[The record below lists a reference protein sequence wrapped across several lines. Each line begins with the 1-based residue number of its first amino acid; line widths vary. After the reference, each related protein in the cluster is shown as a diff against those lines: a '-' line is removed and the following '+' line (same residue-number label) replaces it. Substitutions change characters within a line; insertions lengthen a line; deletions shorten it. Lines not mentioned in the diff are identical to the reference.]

1 MEEKNKSLAPP
12 QNQAQRPQATQIE
25 PSRAR
30 DQATCDTTL
39 APAVSD
45 TPRAIEPPP
54 SGDGAP
60 PAPPSSDITAAP
72 EDEPQPVV
80 HHLPLSC
87 KLLLGLAGVSAIIY
101 FIAIKSTAFADFM
114 SRYPGSFVRAAL
126 AHLTN
131 WLPCSLAEALLLFLP
146 IILFFL
152 IRTAVRKYSDSWHN
166 TLVYLGMLLSVVS
179 LLFTIMVWGFGTG
192 YHGKT
197 LDKKLGIERRDVSAD
212 ELKYTAEVLVEE
224 VNNAAEE
231 VAFRYQ
237 SFSIMPFSLN
247 EMNDKLLEA
256 YDKISDSYSFVQRL
270 NSRVKPV
277 VNSELWSYTH
287 ITGVYSYFTGEAN
300 INVNFPDYSVVYTAA
315 HELAHQRGIAREDEA
330 NFMAFLVCTAS
341 DDPYI
346 RYCGYLNM
354 YEYVRNSLYSASADM
369 YNEVNGKLS
378 IKVKHELYAYSQF
391 FDKYRHNVAAD
402 VSGAVNDTY
411 LKIQGTPGIR
421 SYGMV
426 TDLAVAYYRV
436 PATNAEQ

>member
-1 MEEKNKSLAPP
+1 MEEKNKSLASPQDEQLGAEAVQKESPP
-12 QNQAQRPQATQIE
+12 QDEAITTEVAKKESSPQDEA
-25 PSRAR
+25 
-30 DQATCDTTL
+30 L
-39 APAVSD
+39 
-45 TPRAIEPPP
+45 
-54 SGDGAP
+54 
-60 PAPPSSDITAAP
+60 PSSDAAPPTSPSPDGTAAP
-72 EDEPQPVV
+72 EDEPPTVVV
-80 HHLPLSC
+80 HHLPLIC
-87 KLLLGLAGVSAIIY
+87 KILFALAGISAIIY
-101 FIAIKSTAFADFM
+101 FIATKSTAFADFM
-114 SRYPGSFVRAAL
+114 SRYPGSVVRATL

-131 WLPCSLAEALLLFLP
+131 WLPCSLAEALVLFLP
-146 IILFFL
+146 VILFFL

-192 YHGKT
+192 YYGKT
-197 LDKKLGIERRDVSAD
+197 LDQKLGIERRDVAAD
-212 ELKYTAEVLVEE
+212 ELQYTAEVLVEQ
-224 VNNAAEE
+224 VNNAAKE
-231 VAFRYQ
+231 VTFRYQ
-237 SFSIMPFSLN
+237 NFSVMPFSLN

-270 NSRVKPV
+270 DSRVKPV

-354 YEYVRNSLYSASADM
+354 YEYVRNSLYSASPDM
-369 YNEVNGKLS
+369 YSEVNGKLALN
-378 IKVKHELYAYSQF
+378 VKYELYAYSQF
-391 FDKYRHNVAAD
+391 FDKYRHNVVAN

-426 TDLAVAYYRV
+426 TDLAVAYYKSS
-436 PATNAEQ
+436 AANAAQ